1 MMRANNSKGFDFH
14 LDHAG
19 GGGGEKK
26 DFDAVVHYD
35 LVDVLHDDA
44 EEKWR
49 VLHSHVVH
57 PDVQR
62 NYSRRRRRR

>member
-1 MMRANNSKGFDFH
+1 MIRIDDNAAAAAA
-14 LDHAG
+14 AG